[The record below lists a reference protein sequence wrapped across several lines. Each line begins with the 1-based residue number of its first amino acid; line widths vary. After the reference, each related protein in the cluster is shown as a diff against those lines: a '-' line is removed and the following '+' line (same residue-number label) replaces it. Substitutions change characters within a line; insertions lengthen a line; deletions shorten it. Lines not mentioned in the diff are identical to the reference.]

1 MNKSIAHAMSGSP
14 HDSDTSA
21 GMFRI
26 HSIRHIRHV
35 RHLHGVH
42 RVRRLLATEA
52 AVCVALTVAPLTPA
66 SAADAADDSIDDG
79 IVYAML
85 GIDGSADVQYR
96 LAADA
101 GADGTG
107 SASGAS
113 SSEEGSA
120 TGSDGNHGS
129 AADAG
134 MGGANPSFVTEDAD
148 LPWDV
153 TVLFTKDGPETDASS
168 LVGASGMIGV
178 EVRLRGRTNQ
188 ARGLVPVVAF
198 SVPSAVTDD
207 VTGDGVTVSHAG
219 ADLFARAQGGV
230 GGDADF
236 RFTMNAKDF
245 RLGPIVIAAVP
256 SDANAASANANT
268 GAHDTSG
275 TGNRAA
281 SGTDTPPS
289 DASIIT
295 RADALATDAQTF
307 ADSQTGA
314 GSESDQRLIA
324 SLQTMRD
331 EYRAKAKSDDA
342 TTDQAYA
349 RMLANYMAT
358 FAQAYA
364 GHLSGAPGTST
375 QMGAV
380 AQLYSDL
387 NGDTPMAKAV
397 NDIAAAVDARSDARR
412 SDGAADALD
421 EIITRIKRQGS
432 AGLAADL
439 AKESKTE
446 ATGGD
451 ADYKTG
457 QDQLRAAMVPYSMAY
472 IDAYTKNLNDQVN
485 AGQSIAGG
493 HQAAVDATN
502 AGWERGSD
510 AAGYHRQIQSALDT
524 LATARERNGKA
535 DVCKRVLSQFAEQL
549 KADDATDGGAGAG
562 ASGVGGGSG
571 AGAGVDG
578 VGAPALSPTVKQA
591 GIAAGLRAVWG
602 ASSVPTLR
610 KDASWMIDDAVG
622 ISQGAGVLLEG
633 QVGGTDGGA
642 SDGGTSDGGTSD
654 GGASDGGADT
664 ATNNSADGVAQ
675 DGGTSDGG
683 ASDGGADTATNN
695 SAAGVAQDGGYLL
708 ALPAVD
714 ATTAGEGQ
722 LKTSLWTKIRRLLS
736 LD

>member
-1 MNKSIAHAMSGSP
+1 
-14 HDSDTSA
+14 
-21 GMFRI
+21 MFRI
-26 HSIRHIRHV
+26 RGIRHI
-35 RHLHGVH
+35 H
-42 RVRRLLATEA
+42 RVRRMLAAEA

-66 SAADAADDSIDDG
+66 SAADAVIDDSIDDG

-96 LAADA
+96 RTADAADA
-101 GADGTG
+101 GAGAGAGTG
-107 SASGAS
+107 GAS
-113 SSEEGSA
+113 SSKESAA
-120 TGSDGNHGS
+120 TGSDGNRGH
-129 AADAG
+129 AG
-134 MGGANPSFVTEDAD
+134 ANGTNGANPSFVTEDAD

-153 TVLFTKDGPETDASS
+153 TVLFTKGGPEVDASS

-178 EVRLRGRTNQ
+178 EVRLRGRTDQ

-207 VTGDGVTVSHAG
+207 VTGDGVTVSHVG
-219 ADLFARAQGGV
+219 NDLFVRAQGGV

-236 RFTMNAKDF
+236 RFTMNVKDF

-256 SDANAASANANT
+256 SDANAASAASNTAATADANDNA
-268 GAHDTSG
+268 GTS
-275 TGNRAA
+275 
-281 SGTDTPPS
+281 PS

-295 RADALATDAQTF
+295 RADALATGAQSF

-342 TTDQAYA
+342 ATDQAYA

-387 NGDTPMAKAV
+387 NGNTPMAKAV
-397 NDIAAAVDARSDARR
+397 TDIAAAVDARSDARR

-421 EIITRIKRQGS
+421 KIITRIKRQGS

-502 AGWERGSD
+502 AGWERGND

-535 DVCKRVLSQFAEQL
+535 DVCKRVLGQFAEQL
-549 KADDATDGGAGAG
+549 KADDATDGGDGAG
-562 ASGVGGGSG
+562 ASGVGV
-571 AGAGVDG
+571 GVDG

-591 GIAAGLRAVWG
+591 GIAADLRAVWG

-633 QVGGTDGGA
+633 QGMSAGGDAAAGGDESTADNVPGGGTPVDA
-642 SDGGTSDGGTSD
+642 SS
-654 GGASDGGADT
+654 
-664 ATNNSADGVAQ
+664 
-675 DGGTSDGG
+675 
-683 ASDGGADTATNN
+683 
-695 SAAGVAQDGGYLL
+695 GGYLL